1 MTRQPYY
8 LPAFVR
14 DLDVLVAQYADDY
27 YTLVHRGQSLLER
40 LITDTSWLRFGGAP
54 ASSGWRRQLLHRD
67 PHGAYSVWAM
77 AFQPGRTTPVH
88 DHNTWGLIGVHR
100 GEESEERFVRVD
112 PQERDD
118 HARLRPLGSTV
129 NLPGSVTALVAPD
142 EDLHR
147 IRNMGETTADSIHI
161 YGRPLNGR
169 RSRVYDL
176 ETGAVTAW
184 DTDPLGS
191 ARAWGLRVA
200 GTPLRVLVDAGDAS
214 ARELVE
220 ELRRRLL
227 DAQGVSRT
235 SERTS

>member
-1 MTRQPYY
+1 
-8 LPAFVR
+8 
-14 DLDVLVAQYADDY
+14 
-27 YTLVHRGQSLLER
+27 
-40 LITDTSWLRFGGAP
+40 
-54 ASSGWRRQLLHRD
+54 
-67 PHGAYSVWAM
+67 
-77 AFQPGRTTPVH
+77 
-88 DHNTWGLIGVHR
+88 
-100 GEESEERFVRVD
+100 
-112 PQERDD
+112 
-118 HARLRPLGSTV
+118 
-129 NLPGSVTALVAPD
+129 
-142 EDLHR
+142 
-147 IRNMGETTADSIHI
+147 
-161 YGRPLNGR
+161 
-169 RSRVYDL
+169 VYDL